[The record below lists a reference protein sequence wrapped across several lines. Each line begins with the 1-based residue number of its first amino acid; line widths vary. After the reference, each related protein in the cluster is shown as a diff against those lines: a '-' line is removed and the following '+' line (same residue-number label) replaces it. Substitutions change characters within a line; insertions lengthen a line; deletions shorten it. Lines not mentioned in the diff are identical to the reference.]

1 MNISQVLSH
10 TVLAA
15 ILSIAA
21 RAQVRIP
28 GPGGPTTTGGSSTC
42 TPVSGY
48 AHCRVLTI
56 DHTQVG
62 GATLSNFGTLVTATL
77 GGSRIR
83 NANCYDVV
91 FTADSGGTSEIA
103 WEQEACNQSTG
114 AILDWVGLSSISPSA
129 NTLFYVSYDNA
140 SITTAQN
147 TGGLAPSH
155 VWDGNYQFVLHLP
168 NGATLS
174 ASDSTSNATSWT
186 NTGSVAAT
194 PGQIDGAALFSG
206 SNYLT
211 GPNVSSLDGAAQ
223 FTLSFWAN
231 YGTLTPDEVSME
243 QYSGGGF
250 FWENST
256 AQLYIGF
263 SGGGYPY
270 NVINGLPTVGSMH
283 LYALAYDGTQ
293 SNASRLLLY
302 YDGAVQTWGTVSTIP
317 TTVPSTGGASFTIAG
332 IDSTRFAGAMDEV
345 RLSTG
350 IARSA
355 GWTMAEYNNQKS
367 GSTFVTVGVEI

>member
-1 MNISQVLSH
+1 
-10 TVLAA
+10 
-15 ILSIAA
+15 
-21 RAQVRIP
+21 
-28 GPGGPTTTGGSSTC
+28 
-42 TPVSGY
+42 
-48 AHCRVLTI
+48 
-56 DHTQVG
+56 
-62 GATLSNFGTLVTATL
+62 
-77 GGSRIR
+77 
-83 NANCYDVV
+83 V
-91 FTADSGGTSEIA
+91 FTADSGGTSKIP

-140 SITTAQN
+140 SITSAQN
-147 TGGLAPSH
+147 TGSLAPSH

-174 ASDSTSNATSWT
+174 TSDSTSNATSWT

-211 GPNVSSLDGAAQ
+211 GPHVTSFDGASQ

-231 YGTLTPDEVSME
+231 YGTLTPNEITMD

-250 FWENST
+250 YWENST
-256 AQLYIGF
+256 APTLDIGF
-263 SGGGYPY
+263 SGGGY
-270 NVINGLPTVGSMH
+270 NVANGLPAVGSMH
-283 LYALAYDGTQ
+283 LYTLAYDGTQ

-302 YDGAVQTWGTVSTIP
+302 YDGAVQTWGTVNTIP

-355 GWTMAEYNNQKS
+355 GWTTAEYNNQKS
-367 GSTFVTVGVEI
+367 GSTFVMAGTEI